1 MTKGGPQNATY
12 TVMLHVYNM
21 AFRRL
26 NIGYGS
32 ALTVVFF
39 LIILA
44 ISILQ
49 RFVLKEE
56 REVA

>member
-1 MTKGGPQNATY
+1 MTNGGPQGSTY
-12 TVMLHVYNM
+12 TVMLHIYNM
-21 AFRRL
+21 AYKRL

-39 LIILA
+39 VIILV
-44 ISILQ
+44 ISLIQ
-49 RFVLKEE
+49 RFLLGEQ